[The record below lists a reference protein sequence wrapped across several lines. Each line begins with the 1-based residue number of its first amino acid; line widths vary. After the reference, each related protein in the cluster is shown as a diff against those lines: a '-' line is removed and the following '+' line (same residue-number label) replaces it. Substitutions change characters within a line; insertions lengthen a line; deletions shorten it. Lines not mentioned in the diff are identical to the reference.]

1 MSASSLLM
9 SSDKKIEGWSYQNA
23 LDQLDPPSAGK
34 LGQAVPR
41 MDVAA
46 LIKAKRLRL
55 QREKQEKEAEGES
68 DSDDDDDDDDKIH
81 DDFEDDDVE
90 EQEDNS
96 SGDDD
101 DDANE
106 ATGSG
111 SSSDSDDDEGP
122 ADESHRDLE
131 DDVLK
136 TRVGK
141 NERDEAETEAGDEQ
155 GDNEENDNEDDEDSD
170 NDSDSEN
177 DQADSDKEESAKAAA
192 FFEDKP
198 NGSKQDEIAVFAQ
211 LTLSRPLLRGVA
223 SMGFVKPTPIQAE
236 VIPLALAGRD
246 ICASAVTGSGKTA
259 AFLLP
264 ILERLLHRYS
274 GRTKCVILTPTR
286 ELAAQCL
293 GMMATL
299 AQFTDLRACLIVG
312 GAKNVQAQAAELRGR
327 PDIIV
332 ATPGRLLDHVT
343 NSQGVS
349 LEEVEFLVL
358 DEADRLL
365 DLGFQDEVN
374 EIIKSCPVARQTL
387 LFSATMNTKV
397 DDLISLSLKR
407 PVRVQ
412 VSDKDKGK
420 NLEVAPR
427 LEQEFI
433 RVRVGNE
440 GMNREGML
448 LALLTRTFTEQTIVF
463 FDTKAAAHRLMILC
477 GLCGI
482 KCAELHGNLTQ
493 TQRLTALEDFRKG
506 EVDVLLATD
515 LAARGLDINAV
526 KTVINFEM
534 PNNVETYVHRIGR
547 TARAGRGGRSCTLIG
562 EGRRHLMKDLIKDAE
577 AKNKRNEKKSKGSF
591 ESGVIRSRSVPPAV
605 VSHFTAKIKSLAPHV
620 EEVIQAEA
628 IARMDRLAE
637 MEVIKASNIIEHSD
651 EIMARPQRE
660 WFASGK
666 QRENAKTL
674 AAEKQQMIADK
685 IGTGTHRMTR
695 KKRRAR
701 EAREDMAAGD
711 EGNGGDGDDGDGER
725 PPPMPSAK
733 SVARTFKRKE
743 EAMARETAGMSTHDY
758 DVAAEKKAAKKKKK
772 LRNLTAADASGD
784 GSLFQDEAISHAKKP
799 SKKEIPAPA
808 KSKFE
813 FKGFD
818 PTNSQ
823 KLGKKK
829 GHKAFKS
836 KAKFKRR

>member
-1 MSASSLLM
+1 
-9 SSDKKIEGWSYQNA
+9 
-23 LDQLDPPSAGK
+23 
-34 LGQAVPR
+34 
-41 MDVAA
+41 
-46 LIKAKRLRL
+46 
-55 QREKQEKEAEGES
+55 
-68 DSDDDDDDDDKIH
+68 
-81 DDFEDDDVE
+81 
-90 EQEDNS
+90 
-96 SGDDD
+96 
-101 DDANE
+101 
-106 ATGSG
+106 
-111 SSSDSDDDEGP
+111 
-122 ADESHRDLE
+122 
-131 DDVLK
+131 
-136 TRVGK
+136 
-141 NERDEAETEAGDEQ
+141 
-155 GDNEENDNEDDEDSD
+155 
-170 NDSDSEN
+170 
-177 DQADSDKEESAKAAA
+177 
-192 FFEDKP
+192 
-198 NGSKQDEIAVFAQ
+198 
-211 LTLSRPLLRGVA
+211 
-223 SMGFVKPTPIQAE
+223 
-236 VIPLALAGRD
+236 
-246 ICASAVTGSGKTA
+246 
-259 AFLLP
+259 
-264 ILERLLHRYS
+264 
-274 GRTKCVILTPTR
+274 
-286 ELAAQCL
+286 
-293 GMMATL
+293 L

-327 PDIIV
+327 PDVIV
-332 ATPGRLLDHVT
+332 ATPGRLLDHIT

-397 DDLISLSLKR
+397 DDLVSLSLKR

-448 LALLTRTFTEQTIVF
+448 LALLTRTFTLQTIVF

-591 ESGVIRSRSVPPAV
+591 ESGVIRSRTVPPAV
-605 VSHFTAKIKSLAPHV
+605 VSHFTAKIKALAPDV
-620 EEVIQAEA
+620 EEVIQAEFL
-628 IARMDRLAE
+628 ARMDRLAE
-637 MEVIKASNIIEHSD
+637 MEAMKATNIIEHSE
-651 EIMARPQRE
+651 EIMARPQKE

-674 AAEKQQMIADK
+674 AAEKQKMIADK
-685 IGTGTHRMTR
+685 VGTGTHRMTR

-701 EAREDMAAGD
+701 EAREDMAEA
-711 EGNGGDGDDGDGER
+711 NQGDGDDDDGDR

-733 SVARTFKRKE
+733 SIARGFKRKE
-743 EAMARETAGMSTHDY
+743 EQAARDLNAMSTHDY

-772 LRNLTAADASGD
+772 LGTLTARDASGD
-784 GSLFQDEAISHAKKP
+784 GSLFQEERITHAKKRP
-799 SKKEIPAPA
+799 KTEEPVAA
-808 KSKFE
+808 KSSFD

-818 PTNSQ
+818 PNNTK

-836 KAKFKRR
+836 KAKHKRR